1 MGSSGFCDMSE
12 LLPWEK
18 VGPEYRKNLKQA
30 GMVIDLNR
38 CTGCHAC
45 SVACKTEHETP
56 LGDFRMRVRYLERP
70 DKPTISFVPLIC
82 MHCQDAPCLDACP
95 TSAVVRTDDGRV
107 VIDEDRCCGNKACV
121 TACPYGAIF
130 INDET
135 HKAEKCDF
143 CGHRTEVGL
152 DPACVSACPT
162 DAIVFGDMADPND
175 PVSQLAKGK
184 QAKAFK
190 EESGTLP
197 TVLYV
202 DHEKWMEQASNAG
215 VQLSANDRDVTYEQD
230 NLDTKVS
237 S

>member
-1 MGSSGFCDMSE
+1 
-12 LLPWEK
+12 
-18 VGPEYRKNLKQA
+18 
-30 GMVIDLNR
+30 
-38 CTGCHAC
+38 
-45 SVACKTEHETP
+45 
-56 LGDFRMRVRYLERP
+56 
-70 DKPTISFVPLIC
+70 

-152 DPACVSACPT
+152 DPACASACPT